1 MRRLVDLQATWSALP
16 ASSVKERVD
25 SLEHACASLISPQ
38 WLMRPRWYQSEWA
51 SIRALMPAPA
61 LQAEARLTLSRLAL
75 PAPPGLT
82 APSASAPVLSCAS
95 SSSVTPTPGHSGF
108 RMSHTASSSSSSPA
122 LFPDRLPPLSI
133 PTTPSSALQS
143 LPESTSPGASS
154 QPVTTANP
162 FVRIW
167 NVNPKSKAPS
177 AIDRRIDFETPA
189 IPLWTAIR
197 DFWWA
202 RTSAPPVAPRRSRYD
217 ALDPPQLLP
226 AALVAHALPL
236 PALDAPGLHDAFYTQ
251 RQEMDTSDTEDGP
264 EDFGLVGFADAERHR
279 LKSVFFMGESK
290 YIPGMVEGETDDS
303 EDEWPEG
310 IQRVRKAGDTVDSS
324 VYHDAAKRCI
334 ACRRDNVTCT
344 YYGEASACLN
354 CCEHRIQCDRYLK
367 CPTGH
372 MPSGARCLEARA
384 LKGMYRDNAEPPAK
398 PSLKRERSPG
408 PSTAS
413 KRGRGRTGPNVVKN
427 EPGVSPSASSSP
439 EKGKGRSLPRS
450 AASGRSSMAP
460 PPVPSS
466 STQVA
471 APLPGEPVSVVPF
484 GVYPPCVN
492 YSIPS
497 EVEAYA
503 DYCRLSQQ
511 IRTGILGI
519 EALEARYP
527 HFAHTQN
534 REYDTQEGFLTKQG
548 IPTGTTIVAIADVDK
563 PIWKRFHSLQEERL

>member
-1 MRRLVDLQATWSALP
+1 
-16 ASSVKERVD
+16 
-25 SLEHACASLISPQ
+25 
-38 WLMRPRWYQSEWA
+38 
-51 SIRALMPAPA
+51 MPVPA
-61 LQAEARLTLSRLAL
+61 LQAEVRLTPSCLAL
-75 PAPPGLT
+75 PALPGLT
-82 APSASAPVLSCAS
+82 APSASVPVLSRAS
-95 SSSVTPTPGHSGF
+95 SSSVTPMPGLSGF
-108 RMSHTASSSSSSPA
+108 CMSHAASSSSSSPA

-143 LPESTSPGASS
+143 LPKSTSPGASS
-154 QPVTTANP
+154 QLATTANL

-177 AIDRRIDFETPA
+177 AINHHIDFKTPA
-189 IPLWTAIR
+189 IPSWTAIR
-197 DFWWA
+197 DFWRA
-202 RTSAPPVAPRRSRYD
+202 CTSAPPVAPRRSCYD
-217 ALDPPQLLP
+217 ALDPPQPLP

-236 PALDAPGLHDAFYTQ
+236 PALDTPGLHDAFYAQ
-251 RQEMDTSDTEDGP
+251 RQEMDTSDTEDGL
-264 EDFGLVGFADAERHR
+264 EDFGLVGFADVERCR

-290 YIPGMVEGETDDS
+290 YVPSMVEGETDDS

-310 IQRVRKAGDTVDSS
+310 IQRVCKAGDTVDSS
-324 VYHDAAKRCI
+324 VYHNAVKRCI

-354 CCEHRIQCDRYLK
+354 CRERRIQCDRYLK

-372 MPSGARCLEARA
+372 MPSGAHCLEVRA
-384 LKGMYRDNAEPPAK
+384 LKGMYRDSAEPPAEL
-398 PSLKRERSPG
+398 SLKRERSPG

-413 KRGRGRTGPNVVKN
+413 KRGRGRTGSYVDLALLLGSSCYSGPNVVKN
-427 EPGVSPSASSSP
+427 ELGVSLSASSSP

-450 AASGRSSMAP
+450 AAPGRSSMAP
-460 PPVPSS
+460 PPVPSL
-466 STQVA
+466 STQVT
-471 APLPGEPVSVVPF
+471 APLPGELVSVVPF

-492 YSIPS
+492 YLIPS

-503 DYCRLSQQ
+503 NYCRLSQQ

-519 EALEARYP
+519 EALEAHYP

-534 REYDTQEGFLTKQG
+534 HEYDTQEGFLTKQG

-563 PIWKRFHSLQEERL
+563 PIWKHFHGLQEEHLGMRLGDDAKHRLSGAKVWPA